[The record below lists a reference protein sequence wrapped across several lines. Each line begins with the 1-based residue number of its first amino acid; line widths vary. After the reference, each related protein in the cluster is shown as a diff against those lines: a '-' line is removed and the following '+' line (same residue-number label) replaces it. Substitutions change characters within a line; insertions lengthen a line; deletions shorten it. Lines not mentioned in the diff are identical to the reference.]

1 MGYRELMD
9 VAAGFSALLVIIL
22 IYVFMMDARG
32 RKLKKELDRLRR
44 MVEDKRG

>member
-1 MGYRELMD
+1 MD